1 MLQADISSVKHLSRK
16 MTPTHLLDAIRIKA
30 GWTLISCSGTIG
42 NTIYVHSHMDGMTG
56 SQHIM
61 RVAPDP
67 ERILPGYLYAF
78 LSSRLGYN
86 LVTKGTYGAVVQH
99 IEPHHIADIPIP
111 RFDLS
116 IEQRI
121 HELIERAASLRVEAN
136 GELRAIQYD
145 TVTALGLPTTFSA
158 PYDHSRACDARLLSS
173 HALRLD
179 AYYYIGYAGQ
189 AADAVHE
196 IALPQRKLS
205 EIATEIFNP
214 NIFKRIYVE
223 SEGMPYLMG
232 AEVYELHPKASHYI
246 SRNTP
251 DLERY
256 VLREGMIII
265 QDAGQRY
272 GLLGTPIYANRTL
285 DGKAA
290 TNNMIR
296 IVSPDKVTAGYL
308 FAFLDTDVGRRLIVR
323 ESYGSSL
330 PHIFPPWLG
339 SIPIPWPEERVRNA
353 LGIRVVTAFDK
364 RAQANDLE
372 NEAQVLLA
380 EALGLDT

>member
-1 MLQADISSVKHLSRK
+1 
-16 MTPTHLLDAIRIKA
+16 
-30 GWTLISCSGTIG
+30 
-42 NTIYVHSHMDGMTG
+42 
-56 SQHIM
+56 
-61 RVAPDP
+61 
-67 ERILPGYLYAF
+67 
-78 LSSRLGYN
+78 
-86 LVTKGTYGAVVQH
+86 
-99 IEPHHIADIPIP
+99 
-111 RFDLS
+111 
-116 IEQRI
+116 
-121 HELIERAASLRVEAN
+121 
-136 GELRAIQYD
+136 LRAIQHD
-145 TVTALGLPTTFSA
+145 IVTALGLPTSFSA
-158 PYDHSRACDARLLSS
+158 RYDHTRACGASLLSS
-173 HALRLD
+173 RALRLD

-189 AADAVHE
+189 AADVVHK

-214 NIFKRIYVE
+214 NIFKRIYVGP
-223 SEGMPYLMG
+223 EGMPYFMG
-232 AEVYELHPKASHYI
+232 AEVYELHPKESRYI

-339 SIPIPWPEERVRNA
+339 SIPIPWPEESVRNA
-353 LGIRVVTAFDK
+353 LGTRVVIAFDK

-372 NEAQVLLA
+372 DEAQVLLA
-380 EALGLDT
+380 EALGLER